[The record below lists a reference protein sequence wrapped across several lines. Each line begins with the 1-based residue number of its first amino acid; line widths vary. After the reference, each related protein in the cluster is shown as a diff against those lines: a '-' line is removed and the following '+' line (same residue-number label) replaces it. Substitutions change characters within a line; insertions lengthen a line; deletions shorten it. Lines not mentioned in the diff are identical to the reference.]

1 VGVGVGEGVGLGV
14 GFCVGFGFGFG
25 VGVVVAVATAA
36 VSGAFGRALPTIAQR
51 LQSMMTPMIVPHP
64 MVPNF
69 FHPDIAL
76 KRCLNVGFVG
86 GGVPN

>member
-1 VGVGVGEGVGLGV
+1 
-14 GFCVGFGFGFG
+14 
-25 VGVVVAVATAA
+25 
-36 VSGAFGRALPTIAQR
+36 
-51 LQSMMTPMIVPHP
+51 MTPMIVPHP